1 MRRNMKTF
9 ELLAAAGL
17 ALALTASVAMSG
29 DSTTSPA
36 ETLPAGAPAAAAAAP
51 ATPVPAPT
59 PAQRPAGT
67 PAAGTAPTATPPAGT
82 PAPEAKAE
90 TPDPAGQGQG
100 TGWNAEVA
108 TPGGGIMLNDAQTT
122 LVKSVNAYFN
132 GLGDLKGDFVQTT
145 ADNKRM
151 RGKLMMKRPG
161 RFRFEYSRPSRQ
173 IIISDGEYLAIQDL
187 DLNNEDRVSLDQTPF
202 RLLLRKDVDLIRDAQ
217 IVELQESDD
226 LIVLALRDKSPDA
239 PGKIKLFLSTKPQ
252 VELKEWVTTDAQ
264 GLDTRVELSA
274 LSKAEALDVK
284 LFKIEAVSL
293 NNFHP

>member
-17 ALALTASVAMSG
+17 ALALTVGAAVAQ
-29 DSTTSPA
+29 DSATPLAATP
-36 ETLPAGAPAAAAAAP
+36 PAGTPPAAAGTAAS
-51 ATPVPAPT
+51 PVPAPT
-59 PAQRPAGT
+59 PAQRPGA
-67 PAAGTAPTATPPAGT
+67 PATGA

-90 TPDPAGQGQG
+90 TPPDPVGQG

-108 TPGGGIMLNDAQTT
+108 TPGGVIVLNDAQTA
-122 LVKSVNAYFN
+122 LVKTVNAYFN

-145 ADNKRM
+145 ADNKPM
-151 RGKLMMKRPG
+151 RGKFMVKRPG
-161 RFRFEYSRPSRQ
+161 RFRFDYSRPSRQ

-264 GLDTRVELSA
+264 GLDTRVELSS
-274 LSKAEALDVK
+274 LTKSETLDAK